1 MKKMTMKAKLVKLIL
16 ISSLSALVLTACMKK
31 EKPEAEAE
39 QSTQTETEVQDT
51 NFQDLDQTEQTSEY
65 TDLDE
70 VENNDGTAEITA
82 SDDDA
87 DSSYS
92 QNDEPPRAAQESVRN
107 DDRPRSNPAPS
118 SSASNASAS
127 SSNSANQAST
137 VSDDVVNDKHAVSS
151 SGDATEDDAVA
162 AAMKAAQPALQ

>member
-1 MKKMTMKAKLVKLIL
+1 MKAKLVKLIL

-51 NFQDLDQTEQTSEY
+51 NFQDLDQTEQASEY

-82 SDDDA
+82 SDDNA

-92 QNDEPPRAAQESVRN
+92 QNDEPSRAAQESVRN

-137 VSDDVVNDKHAVSS
+137 VSDDVVNDEHAVSS